1 MKLYSNLNRLSLHD
15 SYFTNLK
22 RIGQNIELAF
32 DWASLDNFAENNINE
47 GIVLGAT
54 KLSIKGIS
62 NEEFTGY
69 FSKEGITKSIEAPKD
84 IVKLWQAIGE
94 SIIDET
100 AKKIK
105 FSGGFKEGD
114 FWIEWTFNYNSCEV
128 EWNNYVTFSEWKE
141 GKLPNDC

>member
-1 MKLYSNLNRLSLHD
+1 M
-15 SYFTNLK
+15 
-22 RIGQNIELAF
+22 
-32 DWASLDNFAENNINE
+32 
-47 GIVLGAT
+47 
-54 KLSIKGIS
+54 SIKGVS

-69 FSKEGITKSIEAPKD
+69 FHKEGITKSIEAPKD

-105 FSGGFKEGD
+105 FSGGFTDKEGD

-128 EWNNYVTFSEWKE
+128 EWNNYITVDEWRD
-141 GKLPNDC
+141 GKLPND